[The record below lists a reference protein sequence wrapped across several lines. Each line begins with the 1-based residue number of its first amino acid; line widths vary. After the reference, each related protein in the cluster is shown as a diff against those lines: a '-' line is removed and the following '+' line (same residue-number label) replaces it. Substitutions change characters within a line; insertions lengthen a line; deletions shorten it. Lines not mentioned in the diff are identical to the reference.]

1 MLAQIGNC
9 RTEQLCCVNDA
20 VCCTIILDDTG
31 GTALP
36 IWDDATTFVINGT
49 IMVENN
55 GTVGV
60 DNNFALTV
68 NGTAVGGFVVAPGE
82 CRSITMNDINSIA
95 IVGAGTGTSSV
106 KISFSINYKF

>member
-9 RTEQLCCVNDA
+9 CTEQLCCVNDA

-55 GTVGV
+55 GTVE
-60 DNNFALTV
+60 LT
-68 NGTAVGGFVVAPGE
+68 
-82 CRSITMNDINSIA
+82 NSCSHCKRNSCWRICSC
-95 IVGAGTGTSSV
+95 TR
-106 KISFSINYKF
+106 

>member
-1 MLAQIGNC
+1 MGQLWWKI
-9 RTEQLCCVNDA
+9 TEQLE
-20 VCCTIILDDTG
+20 LD
-31 GTALP
+31 TA
-36 IWDDATTFVINGT
+36 
-49 IMVENN
+49 
-55 GTVGV
+55 
-60 DNNFALTV
+60 ALTV

>member
-9 RTEQLCCVNDA
+9 CTEQLCCVNDA

-49 IMVENN
+49 IMVEN
-55 GTVGV
+55 
-60 DNNFALTV
+60 

>member
-9 RTEQLCCVNDA
+9 CTEQLCCVNDA

-36 IWDDATTFVINGT
+36 IWDDATTFVINGQC
-49 IMVENN
+49 VENN

-60 DNNFALTV
+60 GPTAALTV
-68 NGTAVGGFVVAPGE
+68 NGTAVGE
-82 CRSITMNDINSIA
+82 ICSCTR
-95 IVGAGTGTSSV
+95 
-106 KISFSINYKF
+106 